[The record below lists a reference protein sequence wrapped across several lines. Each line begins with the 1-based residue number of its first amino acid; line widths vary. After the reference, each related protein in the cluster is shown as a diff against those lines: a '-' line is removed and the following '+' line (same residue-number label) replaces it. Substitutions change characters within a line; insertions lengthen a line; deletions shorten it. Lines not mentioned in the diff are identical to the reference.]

1 MKIRFDFKSIRF
13 RIWVYFLILAVLI
26 LALVWFLQVYFM
38 KEYYEEMKMREVTS
52 MSNAFTTAYN
62 NDDESLADSIRNMSV
77 TNDYYFMMEYGG
89 QLLTFQ
95 PDSEVTKP
103 VYTYQRLVPNLKDAL
118 STSEGGDHASVK
130 FSAGPEDYYVLG
142 YVKILETVD
151 ANEEPQET
159 EEEPDNNVYL
169 YIFTPLY
176 PVDSTVHILQG
187 QLTLITVMA
196 LVVAFILALLFS
208 RRLSRPIKAITSE
221 ARKLGDGDFNVK
233 FQGKSYSEVNRLAET
248 LNTAAYE
255 MAQADNRQK
264 DLIANVSHD
273 LKTPLTLIR
282 SYAEMIRDL
291 SGDDPVK
298 RNANLE
304 VIMEESDRMSN
315 LISDMSKVS
324 RMARHETKL
333 DMEYFDLVQLTAE
346 ILTSYDIYVTRD
358 GYDFIFNAP
367 KEASVYADR
376 DNIAQVLT
384 NLISN
389 AVKYCGEDKTVIVNI
404 RKAGKVF
411 RVEVSDHGPGIKQEE
426 IPHVWDRY
434 YKASSNY
441 VRPTKGSGLGL
452 SIVKEILTL
461 HKAEFGVVS
470 QEGEGSTFW
479 FELDMMKRN

>member
-1 MKIRFDFKSIRF
+1 M
-13 RIWVYFLILAVLI
+13 
-26 LALVWFLQVYFM
+26 
-38 KEYYEEMKMREVTS
+38 
-52 MSNAFTTAYN
+52 
-62 NDDESLADSIRNMSV
+62 
-77 TNDYYFMMEYGG
+77 
-89 QLLTFQ
+89 
-95 PDSEVTKP
+95 
-103 VYTYQRLVPNLKDAL
+103 
-118 STSEGGDHASVK
+118 
-130 FSAGPEDYYVLG
+130 
-142 YVKILETVD
+142 
-151 ANEEPQET
+151 
-159 EEEPDNNVYL
+159 
-169 YIFTPLY
+169 
-176 PVDSTVHILQG
+176 
-187 QLTLITVMA
+187 
-196 LVVAFILALLFS
+196 FS

-358 GYDFIFNAP
+358 GYDFVFNAP
-367 KEASVYADR
+367 KEAPVYADR

>member
-1 MKIRFDFKSIRF
+1 
-13 RIWVYFLILAVLI
+13 
-26 LALVWFLQVYFM
+26 
-38 KEYYEEMKMREVTS
+38 
-52 MSNAFTTAYN
+52 
-62 NDDESLADSIRNMSV
+62 
-77 TNDYYFMMEYGG
+77 
-89 QLLTFQ
+89 
-95 PDSEVTKP
+95 
-103 VYTYQRLVPNLKDAL
+103 
-118 STSEGGDHASVK
+118 
-130 FSAGPEDYYVLG
+130 
-142 YVKILETVD
+142 
-151 ANEEPQET
+151 
-159 EEEPDNNVYL
+159 
-169 YIFTPLY
+169 
-176 PVDSTVHILQG
+176 
-187 QLTLITVMA
+187 
-196 LVVAFILALLFS
+196 
-208 RRLSRPIKAITSE
+208 
-221 ARKLGDGDFNVK
+221 
-233 FQGKSYSEVNRLAET
+233 EVNKLAET

-298 RNANLE
+298 RNANLG
-304 VIMEESDRMSN
+304 VIMDESDRMSN

-324 RMARHETKL
+324 KMSRHETKL
-333 DMEYFDLVQLTAE
+333 DMEYFDLVQLTEEA
-346 ILTSYDIYVTRD
+346 LASYQIYVTRD
-358 GYDFIFNAP
+358 DYEFEFNSPGEAP
-367 KEASVYADR
+367 VYADR
-376 DNIAQVLT
+376 DSIAQVLT

-389 AVKYCGEDKTVIVNI
+389 AIKYGGEDKKVIINI
-404 RKAGKVF
+404 RKVGKTF

-479 FELDMMKRN
+479 FELDMMKKA

>member
-1 MKIRFDFKSIRF
+1 MKIRFDFKSIRV
-13 RIWVYFLILAVLI
+13 RLWLYFLILAVII
-26 LALVWFLQVYFM
+26 LAMVWFLQVYFM
-38 KEYYEEMKMREVTS
+38 KEYYEEMKMRDVNS
-52 MSNAFTTAYN
+52 LSNAFATAYN
-62 NDDESLADSIRNMSV
+62 NEDEALADSIRNMSV
-77 TNDYYFMMEYGG
+77 TNDYYFMMEYSG
-89 QLLTFQ
+89 QILTFQ
-95 PDSEVTKP
+95 PDTEVAKP
-103 VYTYQRLVPNLKDAL
+103 VYTYQRLLPNLKDAL
-118 STSEGGDHASVK
+118 ASGGSDSVSVK
-130 FSAGPEDYYVLG
+130 FSAGAEDYFTLG
-142 YVKILETVD
+142 YARILEKHEPTVGSGD
-151 ANEEPQET
+151 ET
-159 EEEPDNNVYL
+159 QDNNVYL
-169 YIFTPLY
+169 FIFTPLY
-176 PVDSTVHILQG
+176 PVDSTVEILKS
-187 QLTLITVMA
+187 QLTLITLFT
-196 LVVAFILALLFS
+196 LVVAFVLALLFS
-208 RRLSRPIKAITSE
+208 RRISRPIKAITSE

-233 FQGKSYSEVNRLAET
+233 FPGKSYSEVNKLAET

-255 MAQADNRQK
+255 MAQTDNRQK

-298 RNANLE
+298 RNANLD
-304 VIMEESDRMSN
+304 VIIDESDRMSN
-315 LISDMSKVS
+315 LISDMARVS
-324 RMARHETKL
+324 QMSRHETKL
-333 DMEYFDLVQLTAE
+333 DMEYFDLVRLTAE

-367 KEASVYADR
+367 EEALVYADR
-376 DNIAQVLT
+376 DNISQVLT

-389 AVKYCGEDKTVIVNI
+389 AVKYCGEDKMVIVSI
-404 RKAGKVF
+404 RKTGKVF

-461 HKAEFGVVS
+461 HKAEFGVIS

-479 FELDMMKRN
+479 FELDVAKKP

>member
-1 MKIRFDFKSIRF
+1 MKISFDFKSVRF
-13 RIWVYFLILAVLI
+13 KIWIYFLILAVI
-26 LALVWFLQVYFM
+26 VLALVWFLQVYFM

-52 MSNAFTTAYN
+52 LANAFTTAYN
-62 NDDESLADSIRNMSV
+62 NEDEALADSIRKMSV
-77 TNDYYFMMEYGG
+77 TDDYYFMMEYAG
-89 QLLTFQ
+89 QILTFQ
-95 PDSEVTKP
+95 PDTENPRP
-103 VYTYQRLVPNLKDAL
+103 VYTYQRLLPNLKDAL
-118 STSEGGDHASVK
+118 AAAGTDSVSLK
-130 FSAGPEDYYVLG
+130 FSAGPEDYFTLG
-142 YVKILETVD
+142 YARILGTVENGGSGD
-151 ANEEPQET
+151 SSEEAT
-159 EEEPDNNVYL
+159 VDNNVYL
-169 YIFTPLY
+169 YIFTPLF
-176 PVDSTVHILQG
+176 PVNSTVEILKS
-187 QLTLITVMA
+187 QLTLITILT
-196 LVVAFILALLFS
+196 LVVAFVLALLFS
-208 RRLSRPIKAITSE
+208 RRLSKPIKAITSE

-233 FQGKSYSEVNRLAET
+233 FPGKSYSEVNKLAET
-248 LNTAAYE
+248 LNIAAYE

-304 VIMEESDRMSN
+304 VIMDESDRMAN
-315 LISDMSKVS
+315 LISDMSRVS
-324 RMARHETKL
+324 QMSRHETKL

-346 ILTSYDIYVTRD
+346 TLSSYDIYVTRD

-367 KEASVYADR
+367 EDAPVYADR
-376 DNIAQVLT
+376 DNISQVLT

-389 AVKYCGEDKTVIVNI
+389 AIKYGGEDKKVIVNI
-404 RKAGKVF
+404 RRVGKVF

-461 HKAEFGVVS
+461 HNADFGVVS

-479 FELDMMKRN
+479 FELDMIKRA

>member
-151 ANEEPQET
+151 ASEESQET

-304 VIMEESDRMSN
+304 VIM
-315 LISDMSKVS
+315 
-324 RMARHETKL
+324 
-333 DMEYFDLVQLTAE
+333 
-346 ILTSYDIYVTRD
+346 
-358 GYDFIFNAP
+358 
-367 KEASVYADR
+367 
-376 DNIAQVLT
+376 
-384 NLISN
+384 
-389 AVKYCGEDKTVIVNI
+389 
-404 RKAGKVF
+404 
-411 RVEVSDHGPGIKQEE
+411 
-426 IPHVWDRY
+426 
-434 YKASSNY
+434 
-441 VRPTKGSGLGL
+441 
-452 SIVKEILTL
+452 
-461 HKAEFGVVS
+461 
-470 QEGEGSTFW
+470 
-479 FELDMMKRN
+479 